1 MTHILKWFYAAM
13 LWATE
18 YELHIAQATSSNF
31 KYLGKLKADLRYWQG
46 EQRKF
51 EMQRGF
57 K

>member
-1 MTHILKWFYAAM
+1 MTRILKWFYAAM
-13 LWATE
+13 LWATA